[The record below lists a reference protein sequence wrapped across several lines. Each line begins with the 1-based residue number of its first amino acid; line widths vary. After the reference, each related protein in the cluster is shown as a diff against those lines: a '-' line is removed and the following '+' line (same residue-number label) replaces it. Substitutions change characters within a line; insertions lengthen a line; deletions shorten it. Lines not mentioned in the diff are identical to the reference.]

1 MPTKKKNFWLTQLI
15 IIFLTLT
22 ACSSQPTPEPVT
34 ITLAYYGVEL
44 GYIEEL
50 ITQFNEIHPEIT
62 VELQEVYTNDLATYS
77 GVDIFGVDLFSFLEN
92 QAQGLFLDL
101 SPLIEQDQSLG
112 IDDFYPGAIDVF
124 TQNGKIWAIP
134 TGVDPFILYYN
145 QDLFDQFGVP
155 YPTNNW
161 TWDDL
166 QTAAMLT
173 SNPDQNI
180 YGYAVPEPYF
190 DMVAM
195 VLIHQHG
202 GQLFDDLYNPTE
214 IIYNLPLNIEAL
226 EWYSNLYHLYE
237 VAPTPEKARAAY
249 GGSGNQTLFRGILTG
264 KIAMW
269 PGNFSDRGGV
279 TWPVQWDFNYG
290 LVAFPAGE
298 VATTSGFGTGYAIS
312 VQSPHPEAAWKWVN
326 FLSRQVPLATVP
338 ARKSLAESASFSEK
352 VGNDNAAA
360 ILTSVENLALITPD
374 LIQFEGVFQYFHQA
388 LLDIVNGTQS
398 AEEALNWAQDQVEGQ

>member
-249 GGSGNQTLFRGILTG
+249 GGSGNQTR
-264 KIAMW
+264 ARVA
-269 PGNFSDRGGV
+269 DRDIGGESN
-279 TWPVQWDFNYG
+279 DK
-290 LVAFPAGE
+290 
-298 VATTSGFGTGYAIS
+298 TTST
-312 VQSPHPEAAWKWVN
+312 AAYGPVI
-326 FLSRQVPLATVP
+326 
-338 ARKSLAESASFSEK
+338 
-352 VGNDNAAA
+352 VGNRNTAASSDISTCSRCSTVYSTGRVINRHITRACGRGNIYPINSAVDIPGYVFDCGPAAA
-360 ILTSVENLALITPD
+360 QLVNVNAGIGGSRNMAAGVGNQNRCNIRQENAVAAND
-374 LIQFEGVFQYFHQA
+374 
-388 LLDIVNGTQS
+388 
-398 AEEALNWAQDQVEGQ
+398 AQG